1 MYNNTT
7 TRVVS
12 PDSSTDYLKTLSGVL
27 QGDTLALYPFIII
40 INYALWKGTK
50 DHEDLGFTLV
60 KRRSRRYPSQRIM
73 DTGFADDITTFSDAL
88 QSIETAVK
96 ELGLLTNEKKIEL
109 CHSTWTLLFNH

>member
-1 MYNNTT
+1 
-7 TRVVS
+7 
-12 PDSSTDYLKTLSGVL
+12 
-27 QGDTLALYPFIII
+27 
-40 INYALWKGTK
+40 
-50 DHEDLGFTLV
+50 
-60 KRRSRRYPSQRIM
+60 M